1 MPERDRTV
9 PVAILGATGAVGQRL
24 VQALEGHPWFVL
36 AEVVASERS
45 AGKRYG
51 EAAHW
56 LLDTD
61 LPAAAAALEVL
72 PPGAPLASRLV
83 LSALDSATAAEL
95 EPLYAGRGHM
105 VVSNA
110 SRFRMDPQVPLLV
123 PEINSHAAERVRA
136 QSWASAGGGLVTNP
150 NCSVVGIVMALAPL
164 HRAFGLEAVTCVTM
178 QAVSGAGYPGVPS
191 LDILGNVIPTIGG
204 EEEKVASEPQKILEA
219 EFPLSVAVNR
229 VPVVD
234 GHTISMFVRLA
245 RPASLADIRQA
256 LAGFTGE
263 PQRLGLPTA
272 PRRPLEVIDRADR
285 PQPLRDAGRGN
296 GMTVSVGNL
305 REDPIY
311 HARFT
316 ALVHNTVRGAA
327 GAALLNAELMAAK
340 GLLAA
345 PAEVA
350 AGGPTIAR

>member
-1 MPERDRTV
+1 MPDRERKT

-24 VQALEGHPWFVL
+24 VQALEHHPWFSF
-36 AEVVASERS
+36 AEAVASERS

-56 LLDTD
+56 LLDTEM
-61 LPAAAAALEVL
+61 PASAAALPVL

-83 LSALDSATAAEL
+83 LSALDATTAAEL
-95 EPLYAGRGHM
+95 EPEYAGRGHV

-110 SRFRMDPQVPLLV
+110 SKFRMDPRVPLLV
-123 PEINSHAAERVRA
+123 PEINAHAAERIR
-136 QSWASAGGGLVTNP
+136 QQPWAAAGGGLVTNP

-164 HRAFGLEAVTCVTM
+164 QRAFGLEAVTCVTM
-178 QAVSGAGYPGVPS
+178 QAISGAGYPGVPS
-191 LDILGNVIPTIGG
+191 LDIVANVIPTIGG
-204 EEEKVASEPQKILEA
+204 EEEKIAREPQKILEA

-234 GHTISMFVRLA
+234 GHTLSMFVRLSS
-245 RPASLADIRQA
+245 RVGLDEIRA
-256 LAGFTGE
+256 TLNAFTGE
-263 PQRLGLPTA
+263 PQRLGLPSA
-272 PRRPLEVIDRADR
+272 PERPLVVLDAADR
-285 PQPLRDAGRGN
+285 PQPLRDAGRGR

-305 REDPIY
+305 RADPVY

-327 GAALLNAELMAAK
+327 GAALLNAELLAAK
-340 GLLAA
+340 GLLRAPVEAA
-345 PAEVA
+345 AAEA
-350 AGGPTIAR
+350 S